1 MRVSKISAAI
11 ALALALSLPAHAA
24 KPKTWKVNLKD
35 ADISALVSEVAEVTG
50 RNFIVDPRVKGTVTV
65 ISTKALTANELYEL
79 FLGVLSVNGF
89 AAVPSGK
96 AVKIVPD
103 VNAKQFGVPV
113 DVNLSKKGEALV
125 TRVIRLENTNAVDM
139 VPVLRP
145 MMPQFAHLAAI
156 PSANALVLSDHAN
169 NIDSLTRI
177 IDQLDATD
185 GDEIEV
191 LPLRDARV
199 DDVVAMMESL
209 TSPGGSNVPAGVKD
223 SKQLFRVRVVADSR
237 ANRLLLKGDAR
248 GRKRLR
254 ELIATLDT
262 PSERL
267 GGVKVFR
274 LKHAAAKQV
283 ADVLRG
289 LVSGD
294 GGSAGSSSARSMG
307 ASGSGAG
314 ASAAPVSVAMGN
326 GVGLI
331 ADESLNALVVRA
343 DPALM
348 REIMNVVE
356 QLDQRRSQVLIQAAI
371 VEVSGDDAR
380 QLGVQWAAGDPTK
393 GVGLINFSAAGTP
406 LSSLATAA
414 LSPTPVVPSISE
426 GATLGFGKSETNS
439 NGDRTFYGAIIQAL
453 SSVTNANLLSTP
465 SIMTLDNQEAK
476 IVVGQNVP
484 FITGTT
490 TSASTT
496 TANPFQ
502 TIERQDVG
510 ITLRVKPSIG
520 EGGTVR
526 LEIEQEVSAV
536 LPSATGINSA
546 DLITSKRS
554 IKTTVLADDRQTIVL
569 GGLIRDDATKTVS
582 KVPLLGDIPLLG
594 YLFRATSNKKTKQN
608 LLVFLQPTLL
618 LDSDSAAEM
627 GRRQYEV
634 IRTLDM
640 AVSRSGKV
648 SRLPENVEAI
658 YQGYKP
664 RAEPAEPAPQTT
676 PQAPAQQEAAPIEAQ
691 PLPQEPAAAP
701 AQP

>member
-1 MRVSKISAAI
+1 MAVSKSSAVLV
-11 ALALALSLPAHAA
+11 LALALSLPAHAA

-35 ADISALVSEVAEVTG
+35 ADINALVAEVAEVTG
-50 RNFIVDPRVKGTVTV
+50 KNFVVDPRVKGTITV
-65 ISTKALTANELYEL
+65 ISSKALSAAELYEL

-89 AAVPSGK
+89 AAVPSGS
-96 AVKIVPD
+96 AIKIVPD
-103 VNAKQFGVPV
+103 VTAKQFGVPV
-113 DVNLSKKGEALV
+113 DVNLSRKGEALV

-139 VPVLRP
+139 VPILRP
-145 MMPQFAHLAAI
+145 MMPQFAHLAAV
-156 PSANALVLSDHAN
+156 SGANALVLSDHAN
-169 NIDSLTRI
+169 NIESLTQI
-177 IDQLDATD
+177 INQLDGTQ
-185 GDEIEV
+185 GDEIEMV
-191 LPLRDARV
+191 PLRDARV
-199 DDVVAMMESL
+199 DDVVAMLESL
-209 TSPGGSNVPAGVKD
+209 TGSTGGAPGNKEVR
-223 SKQLFRVRVVADSR
+223 QLYRVRVVADARS
-237 ANRLLLKGDAR
+237 NRLLLKGDAK

-254 ELIATLDT
+254 ELIGTLDL

-274 LKHAAAKQV
+274 LKHASAKQV
-283 ADVLRG
+283 AEVLRG
-289 LVSGD
+289 LVTGE
-294 GGSAGSSSARSMG
+294 GARSG
-307 ASGSGAG
+307 APAAVPAAGGAATG
-314 ASAAPVSVAMGN
+314 AVAINAN

-343 DPALM
+343 DPAFM
-348 REIMNVVE
+348 REIVSVID

-371 VEVSGDDAR
+371 VEVSGDNAK

-393 GVGLINFSAAGTP
+393 GVGIINFAAAGT
-406 LSSLATAA
+406 SVVNLASQALAINAGSTA
-414 LSPTPVVPSISE
+414 VQPSVSE
-426 GATLGFGKSETNS
+426 GATLGFGKSETS
-439 NGDRTFYGAIIQAL
+439 ANGDRTFYGALIQAL
-453 SSVTNANLLSTP
+453 ATVTNVNLLSTP

-484 FITGTT
+484 FITGTS
-490 TSASTT
+490 TSASST

-526 LEIEQEVSAV
+526 LEIEQEVSSV
-536 LPSATGINSA
+536 LPSTTGINSA

-554 IKTTVLADDRQTIVL
+554 IKTTVLADDGQTIVL
-569 GGLIRDDATKTVS
+569 GGLIRDDVTRTVS

-594 YLFRATSNKKTKQN
+594 YLFRASGTRTTKQN

-618 LDSDSAAEM
+618 RDSSRAAEM
-627 GRRQYEV
+627 SQGQYDA

-640 AVSRSGKV
+640 SVSRNGQV
-648 SRLPENVEAI
+648 TRLPERVEAI

-664 RAEPAEPAPQTT
+664 RAEAVEPAPQAA
-676 PQAPAQQEAAPIEAQ
+676 PQAPEQEAPSQGPQA
-691 PLPQEPAAAP
+691 LPQTPAVP